1 MLYYFFPAFE
11 KQAISTHKNL
21 VLGFYIPCSQGQSR
35 VSCFRYLFFRV
46 FSSIALS
53 IRNALFFCWKSFYSS
68 YSSNAVISHQFPYSK
83 VPSGTKQGSLR
94 SWLVLGQTEMI
105 VLASLQGHLG
115 IYSACRFGI
124 KISSKVFHT
133 LRDRINNI
141 FNSLIWRIELGA
153 REKS

>member
-53 IRNALFFCWKSFYSS
+53 IRLDHCF
-68 YSSNAVISHQFPYSK
+68 
-83 VPSGTKQGSLR
+83 GLGSLR

-105 VLASLQGHLG
+105 ALASLQGHLG

-124 KISSKVFHT
+124 S
-133 LRDRINNI
+133 
-141 FNSLIWRIELGA
+141 
-153 REKS
+153 

>member
-21 VLGFYIPCSQGQSR
+21 VLGFYIPCSQGESR

-53 IRNALFFCWKSFYSS
+53 IRNALFFCWKKLDHCF
-68 YSSNAVISHQFPYSK
+68 
-83 VPSGTKQGSLR
+83 GLGSLR

-115 IYSACRFGI
+115 IYSAWRFGI
-124 KISSKVFHT
+124 S
-133 LRDRINNI
+133 
-141 FNSLIWRIELGA
+141 
-153 REKS
+153 